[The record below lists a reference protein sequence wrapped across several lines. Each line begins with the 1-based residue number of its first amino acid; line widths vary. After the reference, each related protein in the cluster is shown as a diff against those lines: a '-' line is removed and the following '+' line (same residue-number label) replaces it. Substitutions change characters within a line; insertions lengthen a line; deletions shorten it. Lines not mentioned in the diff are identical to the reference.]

1 MSSLFRKEL
10 ATLKKYVPGKPIEEV
25 KREYGLTDIVKLASN
40 ENPLGPSPMA
50 IQAIKD
56 EAENVFLY
64 PESTSPALR
73 DAIANKFNI
82 SAEQVMMGNGG
93 EEILKFIA
101 QTFINEGDEAVMG
114 KPSFGLYNISVS
126 HMGGIPVEVPL
137 TDRFEH
143 DFDAMLDAINEKTKL
158 VYICNPNN
166 PTGNIMTAEK
176 VHRFIQKVPANI
188 VVILDEAYYDYAVK
202 NPAYPDGLRILQDRP
217 NTVILRTFSKVAGIA
232 GVRIG
237 YAISTEKIIGEMSKV
252 KGVFNSSRLA
262 QVAGLAALK
271 DTKHID
277 DTVELNYESLNLM
290 IECFERNG
298 LDYIPSN
305 ANFIFMKTDISSRVV
320 NEELLK
326 RGVIIRPG
334 FLWGLENWNRI
345 STGTREQ
352 TMRFIEAMEEILAEQ
367 K

>member
-1 MSSLFRKEL
+1 MSSIYRKEL
-10 ATLKKYVPGKPIEEV
+10 ASLKKYVPGKPIEEV

-40 ENPLGPSPMA
+40 ENPLGPSPKA
-50 IQAIKD
+50 IQAIRD

-64 PESTSPALR
+64 PESTAPELR
-73 DAIANKFNI
+73 EAISSKFNI
-82 SAEQVMMGNGG
+82 SPDQILIGNGG

-101 QTFINEGDEAVMG
+101 QMFINKGDEAVMG

-126 HMGGIPVEVPL
+126 HMGGVPVEVPL

-143 DFDAMLDAINEKTKL
+143 DFDAMLDAISPKTKL

-176 VHRFIQKVPANI
+176 VHRFIQKIPKN
-188 VVILDEAYYDYAVK
+188 VVVVLDEAYYDYAVK
-202 NPAYPDGLRILQDRP
+202 NPAYPDGLKILADRP
-217 NTVILRTFSKVAGIA
+217 NTLILRTFSKVAGIA
-232 GVRIG
+232 GVRVG
-237 YAISTEKIIGEMSKV
+237 YAISSEEIIGEMSKV
-252 KGVFNSSRLA
+252 KGVFNASRLA
-262 QVAGLAALK
+262 QVAGLAALQ
-271 DTKHID
+271 DTEHIEA
-277 DTVELNYESLNLM
+277 TVELNYESLSLM
-290 IECFERNG
+290 TDFFEKNG

-305 ANFIFMKTDISSRVV
+305 ANFIFVKTGLSSHLV

-334 FLWGLENWNRI
+334 FLWGLDEWNRV

-352 TMRFIEAMEEILAEQ
+352 TLRFIEALEEILKENR
-367 K
+367 

>member
-25 KREYGLTDIVKLASN
+25 KKREYGLTDIVKLASN
-40 ENPLGPSPMA
+40 ENPLGPSPKA

-73 DAIANKFNI
+73 EAIANKFNI
-82 SAEQVMMGNGG
+82 SSEQIMMGNGG

-114 KPSFGLYNISVS
+114 IPSFGLYNISVS
-126 HMGGIPVEVPL
+126 HMGGIPVEIPL
-137 TDRFEH
+137 TDRFDH

-176 VHRFIQKVPANI
+176 VHKFIQRVPAHI
-188 VVILDEAYYDYAVK
+188 VVILDEAYYDYAIKK
-202 NPAYPDGLRILQDRP
+202 NPAYPDGIRILEDRP

-237 YAISTEKIIGEMSKV
+237 YAISNEKIIGEMSKV

-262 QVAGLAALK
+262 QVLVLQHFKTQSILK
-271 DTKHID
+271 TQ
-277 DTVELNYESLNLM
+277 LN
-290 IECFERNG
+290 
-298 LDYIPSN
+298 
-305 ANFIFMKTDISSRVV
+305 
-320 NEELLK
+320 
-326 RGVIIRPG
+326 
-334 FLWGLENWNRI
+334 
-345 STGTREQ
+345 
-352 TMRFIEAMEEILAEQ
+352 
-367 K
+367 